1 MSTTCL
7 KVALSI
13 VLGLCMAESS
23 AQYTEVLWKGRIG
36 EPGPGRTWEAELI
49 LRQEGDSIG
58 GFCNYEG
65 PYYGRVRMPVRGYVD
80 PADGSLNWWHG
91 TRNGLHEDG
100 REALDPM
107 PLGIVYRLGHRAE
120 EADVQSLTG
129 KVSMTIWSGEKWER
143 EVRLESSREKEFP
156 DWVKTALATPP
167 TTSVSAKPADKK
179 KAATTP
185 SPSRSS
191 KSSASRNSSKP
202 SVPPTLAK
210 SPEPKPAPKPAATVK
225 SPETPAS
232 IVKTTPESSL
242 PALIVKAPDPKSQA
256 KSEAMVKPTVSPTSE
271 VENTVINESN
281 TLIINAPKTQTV
293 VKSEAVP
300 KPAPPVAPVALNPKI
315 DSYKILIANIEKKSS
330 QPKKQVDVSPSV
342 PVAPV
347 AVKPAE
353 PVAKPVVA
361 KVPESMPVAKPAEK
375 PVPKPVSKP
384 APPAIVPVAK
394 ATEPKP
400 VPKPVPKP
408 MVVKKTEEPVAPPV
422 AQVKSAP
429 PSRTTVAAKPEAKT
443 TAVPDKKPEAAPVN
457 ESMVVLPPV
466 VSDNT
471 ATNTRLS
478 ALRSRERVLV
488 EEVVVHGDTLWLNFY
503 DHAEVDGD
511 VVSVYLGDSTLASNI
526 PLGVIPHTVGIPV
539 ISLPDSVELTMYAE
553 NMGRIPPNTAL
564 LILYVAG
571 ERREVR
577 LESTET
583 ASATIR
589 FLKPRPLRR

>member
-13 VLGLCMAESS
+13 VLGLYMTESC
-23 AQYTEVLWKGRIG
+23 AQYTDVLWKGRIG

-91 TRNGLHEDG
+91 TRNGYHEDG

-167 TTSVSAKPADKK
+167 MESVSAKPADKT
-179 KAATTP
+179 KAAITP

-191 KSSASRNSSKP
+191 KSSAARNSVKP
-202 SVPPTLAK
+202 AVATSVAK
-210 SPEPKPAPKPAATVK
+210 SPEPKPAPKTTPPAK
-225 SPETPAS
+225 STENPFSIVETP
-232 IVKTTPESSL
+232 
-242 PALIVKAPDPKSQA
+242 PATSVPPLILKAPEPKSEPKPEVA
-256 KSEAMVKPTVSPTSE
+256 VKPPVSPTSAASKPIQDE
-271 VENTVINESN
+271 EK
-281 TLIINAPKTQTV
+281 TLVVNLLEAKPK
-293 VKSEAVP
+293 VKSEVYP
-300 KPAPPVAPVALNPKI
+300 KSASPSSTVALNPSQDVDKALI
-315 DSYKILIANIEKKSS
+315 DNTKKNS
-330 QPKKQVDVSPSV
+330 SPSNKEVEPPVSVV
-342 PVAPV
+342 PVV
-347 AVKPAE
+347 AKSAE
-353 PVAKPVVA
+353 PLAKPVVA
-361 KVPESMPVAKPAEK
+361 KAPESVPVNKPVEK
-375 PVPKPVSKP
+375 TVPKPVSKP
-384 APPAIVPVAK
+384 APPAVAPVAK
-394 ATEPKP
+394 VPEPKP
-400 VPKPVPKP
+400 VPKSDPKP
-408 MVVKKTEEPVAPPV
+408 VVAKKTEQAVSPPV

-429 PSRTTVAAKPEAKT
+429 PPKATVATKPEASNVT
-443 TAVPDKKPEAAPVN
+443 
-457 ESMVVLPPV
+457 ESKVVLTPLA
-466 VSDNT
+466 SDNT
-471 ATNTRLS
+471 STDTRLS
-478 ALRSRERVLV
+478 TLRSRERVLV